1 MNKKLEETFD
11 LPSMEDEL
19 KKQEMKEHI
28 EENTLSTPLSEYEE
42 VEKATAEDDVDTTD
56 LDHSSAAAH
65 AELEEAEEQQII
77 KKALTTAEKI
87 DKALPL
93 VKDLEGHDNDMD
105 GYATEAMKSYK
116 ELMDLGMASEARHA
130 GKFFEV
136 AQTMMKNAIEAKN
149 AKADKKLRM
158 IELQLKKQ
166 RVDQW
171 DSRTPKSDDI
181 IEGEG
186 YVVGDR
192 NKLLDQII
200 DRVNENDKNSNKGDK

>member
-1 MNKKLEETFD
+1 MNKKLEKTFD
-11 LPSMEDEL
+11 LPSMEDAL
-19 KKQEMKEHI
+19 QDFNNYI
-28 EENTLSTPLSEYEE
+28 EETVLSKPSNAVEDDSIDTKDLDRSNAAAYEE
-42 VEKATAEDDVDTTD
+42 LQEVNT
-56 LDHSSAAAH
+56 
-65 AELEEAEEQQII
+65 EEQKII

-93 VKDLEGHDNDMD
+93 VKDLESHDSDMD

-116 ELMDLGMASEARHA
+116 ELMDLGMNSESRHA
-130 GKFFEV
+130 GKMFEV

-171 DSRTPKSDDI
+171 EQKSGGSTDDF

-186 YVVGDR
+186 YIVGDR
-192 NKLLDQII
+192 NKLLDQLIQK
-200 DRVNENDKNSNKGDK
+200 VNENDKDDK

>member
-1 MNKKLEETFD
+1 MNKKLEKTFD
-11 LPSMEDEL
+11 LPSMEEVL
-19 KKQEMKEHI
+19 EGQEQD
-28 EENTLSTPLSEYEE
+28 NTESKTNDLGHDTSTYKSGP
-42 VEKATAEDDVDTTD
+42 D
-56 LDHSSAAAH
+56 
-65 AELEEAEEQQII
+65 ELEESTENEVADQNEVI
-77 KKALTTAEKI
+77 KRALTTAEKI
-87 DKALPL
+87 DKALPQ
-93 VKDLEGHDNDMD
+93 VKDLQTHDVDMD
-105 GYATEAMKSYK
+105 SYSGEAMKSYK
-116 ELMDLGMASEARHA
+116 ELMDLGMNSEARHA

-171 DSRTPKSDDI
+171 DKRDDKQDEV

-192 NKLLDQII
+192 NKLLDQLIQK
-200 DRVNENDKNSNKGDK
+200 VNENDDKSNKEDK

>member
-1 MNKKLEETFD
+1 MNKKLEKTFD
-11 LPSMEDEL
+11 LPSMEDALNEQQT
-19 KKQEMKEHI
+19 KDHI
-28 EENTLSTPLSEYEE
+28 EENTLSTPLSEYEAIE
-42 VEKATAEDDVDTTD
+42 EATSDDEDFSD
-56 LDHSSAAAH
+56 LDRSSAAAH
-65 AELEEAEEQQII
+65 ADLELESIDEQRVI

-93 VKDLEGHDNDMD
+93 VKDLESHDNDMD

-116 ELMDLGMASEARHA
+116 ELMDLGMNSESRHA
-130 GKFFEV
+130 GKMFEV

-171 DSRTPKSDDI
+171 EQKSGGSAEEF

-186 YVVGDR
+186 YIVGDR
-192 NKLLDQII
+192 NKLLEQLIQK
-200 DRVNENDKNSNKGDK
+200 VNENDKEDK

>member
-1 MNKKLEETFD
+1 MNKKLEKTFD
-11 LPSMEDEL
+11 LPSMEDAL
-19 KKQEMKEHI
+19 QDFNDYI
-28 EENTLSTPLSEYEE
+28 EETVLSKPSKAVEDDNIDTKDLDRSNAAAYEE
-42 VEKATAEDDVDTTD
+42 LQEVDT
-56 LDHSSAAAH
+56 
-65 AELEEAEEQQII
+65 EEQKII

-93 VKDLEGHDNDMD
+93 VKDLESHDSDMD

-116 ELMDLGMASEARHA
+116 ELMDLGMNSESRHA
-130 GKFFEV
+130 GKMFEV

-171 DSRTPKSDDI
+171 EQKSGGSTDDF

-186 YVVGDR
+186 YIVGDR
-192 NKLLDQII
+192 NKLLDQLIQK
-200 DRVNENDKNSNKGDK
+200 VNENDKDDK

>member
-1 MNKKLEETFD
+1 MNKKLEETFN
-11 LPSMEDEL
+11 LPSMEEAMEKSSDDGYNKDEV
-19 KKQEMKEHI
+19 KYDMDTEPKVAMTEEEEYANAGITKE
-28 EENTLSTPLSEYEE
+28 E
-42 VEKATAEDDVDTTD
+42 AEQT
-56 LDHSSAAAH
+56 SSSK
-65 AELEEAEEQQII
+65 ELEEQQV
-77 KKALTTAEKI
+77 KKALSTAEKI
-87 DKALPL
+87 DKALPQ
-93 VKDLEGHDNDMD
+93 VKDLETHDVDMD
-105 GYATEAMKSYK
+105 TYSQEAIKSYK

-171 DSRTPKSDDI
+171 DRSSPKTDDI

-186 YVVGDR
+186 YVVSDR
-192 NKLLDQII
+192 NQLLNQII
-200 DRVNENDKNSNKGDK
+200 DRVNENDNNSNKGDK